1 MIDEAAA
8 TNDLP
13 QVQHGIRRVYD
24 EASSYYRNLRW
35 EKTRL
40 TRFEHALTLRTLQ
53 QELGTEPVSRAL
65 ELGCGP
71 GTWTE
76 LLADRAQSVTAVDLS
91 PGMLEQ
97 ARRAVQRPHVT
108 FVNADAASFEDPDGF
123 DRVMSVR
130 VLEYIPEWA
139 RIVSGLG
146 RLVRPGGRAV
156 LVTKTRFSVWRGT
169 GRARWFVAYPKR
181 FAKRVLRGPQ
191 RPDFWQRHISVRAMT
206 DTLERAGFTDIRVRP
221 VIFGLPVFVRGT
233 QQYPIVP
240 ETLEP
245 PVLGLTDAAWRWTS
259 RRGAAVRRAS
269 LVLSESYC
277 VSARRA

>member
-1 MIDEAAA
+1 MTDEAAA
-8 TNDLP
+8 MNDLP
-13 QVQHGIRRVYD
+13 RVQHGIQRVYD
-24 EASSYYRNLRW
+24 EASTYYRSLRW

-53 QELGTEPVSRAL
+53 QELGTEPVARAL

-76 LLADRAQSVTAVDLS
+76 LLADRAQAVTAVDLS

-108 FVNADAASFEDPDGF
+108 FVNADAATFQDGEGF

-139 RIVSGLG
+139 QIVARLG
-146 RLVRPGGRAV
+146 QLVRPGGRAV

-181 FAKRVLRGPQ
+181 FARRVLRGTQ
-191 RPDFWQRHISVRAMT
+191 QADFWQRHISVRAMSGA
-206 DTLERAGFTDIRVRP
+206 LEQAGFTDIRVRP
-221 VIFGLPVFVRGT
+221 VIFGLPIFARGT

-240 ETLEP
+240 EFLEP
-245 PVLGLTDAAWRWTS
+245 PVLGATDGVWRWTS
-259 RRGAAVRRAS
+259 RRGSAVRRAS
-269 LVLSESYC
+269 LLFSESYC